1 LSTPREGRTHLSRWL
16 VLLLAVVVGAS
27 VANLYYAQPLLHDIA
42 VDADVSDGTAGLLVT
57 ASQLGYAV
65 GLALLVPLGDLL
77 ERRRLVVLLMV
88 LTGLASLVVAVV
100 PSFPLVLAAIAVVGL
115 AASVTQIVVPLSASL
130 ADDAERGRV
139 VGSVMSGLLIG
150 ILAARTV
157 GGVLAEVGGWRV
169 VFVAAAVLMFVLAGV
184 LRRVLPPVEPTAGHL
199 RYGQLLRS
207 VGSLVVQEPVL
218 RQRMV
223 LGAVGMTCFTTLWTA
238 LSFLLSG
245 PHYGYGP
252 ATIGLFGL
260 AGLAGAGMA
269 PISGRLADRGHGRLV
284 APAGFVLLV
293 LSWVL
298 LSMGANSLLAL
309 LVGIVALDLAQQS
322 LQINHQS
329 TIYALRPEARSR
341 LTTAFVVAIF
351 LGGSAASAIASGLY
365 AADGWTGVCV
375 FGGAVAAFGLVF
387 YLLSELRLRRAA
399 GVRRPVVAEAA

>member
-1 LSTPREGRTHLSRWL
+1 MF
-16 VLLLAVVVGAS
+16 LLAV
-27 VANLYYAQPLLHDIA
+27 
-42 VDADVSDGTAGLLVT
+42 
-57 ASQLGYAV
+57 
-65 GLALLVPLGDLL
+65 
-77 ERRRLVVLLMV
+77 
-88 LTGLASLVVAVV
+88 
-100 PSFPLVLAAIAVVGL
+100 
-115 AASVTQIVVPLSASL
+115 
-130 ADDAERGRV
+130 
-139 VGSVMSGLLIG
+139 
-150 ILAARTV
+150 
-157 GGVLAEVGGWRV
+157 
-169 VFVAAAVLMFVLAGV
+169 V
-184 LRRVLPPVEPTAGHL
+184 LRRVLPPVQPTAGHL
-199 RYGQLLRS
+199 RYPQLLRS
-207 VGSLVVQEPVL
+207 VGSLVVKEPVL

-284 APAGFVLLV
+284 APVGFVLLV
-293 LSWVL
+293 VSWVL
-298 LSMGANSLLAL
+298 LALGASSLGAL

-351 LGGSAASAIASGLY
+351 LGGAAASAIASGLY

-387 YLLSELRLRRAA
+387 YLVSDARLRRSGAVPA
-399 GVRRPVVAEAA
+399 RVVSEAA